1 MSVQH
6 LSSPQV
12 HDILAACAE
21 LGVLK
26 PGEEARGEGA
36 RAISRPPNP
45 FSSWRS
51 ASTIL
56 FRLLSCGGAAREA
69 RRQQH
74 RHETHSYTRGTA
86 R

>member
-21 LGVLK
+21 LGILK
-26 PGEEARGEGA
+26 PGEEAPGEGG
-36 RAISRPPNP
+36 RPISRPPNP
-45 FSSWRS
+45 FSSWRR

-56 FRLLSCGGAAREA
+56 FHLLSGGAAREA

-86 R
+86 Q